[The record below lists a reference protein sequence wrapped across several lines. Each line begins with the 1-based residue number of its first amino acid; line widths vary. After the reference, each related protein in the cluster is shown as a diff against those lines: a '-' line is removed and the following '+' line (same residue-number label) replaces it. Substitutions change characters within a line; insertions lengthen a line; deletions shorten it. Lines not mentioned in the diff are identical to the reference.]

1 LPEILNK
8 YFLSNFYSESLL
20 FDGMLLILQ
29 SGVMA
34 HFKQI
39 MIFMCANA
47 YYVYMC
53 FVLEIMSEYYS
64 QISDENELFLDINL

>member
-1 LPEILNK
+1 
-8 YFLSNFYSESLL
+8 
-20 FDGMLLILQ
+20 
-29 SGVMA
+29 MA